1 MRKKQ
6 KLAAYDD
13 VQVKVKDL
21 ITWGILESLQMAS
34 RFQKRALVC
43 SVRPQTET
51 DVKEKVTQRQ
61 VSPKQTDQI
70 FLPHCP
76 GFMCHDLFTF

>member
-1 MRKKQ
+1 
-6 KLAAYDD
+6 
-13 VQVKVKDL
+13 
-21 ITWGILESLQMAS
+21 MAS

-43 SVRPQTET
+43 SVSPQTET

>member
-6 KLAAYDD
+6 KLAAYDY
-13 VQVKVKDL
+13 VQVKVK
-21 ITWGILESLQMAS
+21 GILESLQMAS

-70 FLPHCP
+70 FFASLSWFHVP
-76 GFMCHDLFTF
+76 